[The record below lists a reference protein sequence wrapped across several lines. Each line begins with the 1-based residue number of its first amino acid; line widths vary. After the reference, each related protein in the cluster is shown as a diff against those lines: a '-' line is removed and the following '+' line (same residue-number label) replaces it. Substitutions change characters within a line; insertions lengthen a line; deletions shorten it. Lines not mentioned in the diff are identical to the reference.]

1 MDTAE
6 RHCEFARRS
15 PLANWDGL
23 VMANLLLRGDL
34 FFRWTVGSFAS
45 VWSAS
50 SAQLKRLFRSG
61 PRMVW
66 IRPIS
71 IVTDA
76 ADGADDVMESVLTRG
91 RDPDRPHS
99 QSALAAEHNFN
110 PECAEE
116 AQRPAQPASE
126 CTWTLWPA
134 RPVGADLQRIGCA
147 SPPLRFVGDDLA
159 YERRHRIGVDDVLN
173 RGAPV
178 VSNKRLRVCPRVE
191 MRSRRL

>member
-1 MDTAE
+1 MDWLW
-6 RHCEFARRS
+6 
-15 PLANWDGL
+15 P
-23 VMANLLLRGDL
+23 NLLLRGDL
-34 FFRWTVGSFAS
+34 FSTGQLALLR
-45 VWSAS
+45 
-50 SAQLKRLFRSG
+50 QYRQHRLRLKRLFRSG

-66 IRPIS
+66 TRAIS
-71 IVTDA
+71 IVADA
-76 ADGADDVMESVLTRG
+76 ADGADDVMEWVLTRG
-91 RDPDRPHS
+91 RDPDRAHS

-126 CTWTLWPA
+126 CTWTLWPV
-134 RPVGADLQRIGCA
+134 RPVGADLQKIGCA